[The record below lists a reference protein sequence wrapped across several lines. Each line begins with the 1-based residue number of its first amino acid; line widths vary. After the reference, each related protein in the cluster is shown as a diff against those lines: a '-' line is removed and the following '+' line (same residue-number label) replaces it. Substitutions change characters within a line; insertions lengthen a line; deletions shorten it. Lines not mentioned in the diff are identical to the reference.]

1 MNHCCCYHFEYFP
14 KGFQV
19 RYERDN
25 TTTKQ
30 YIPYR
35 QIVTFRHEYLFDDK
49 LYVVTLLLKESLKY
63 TYQFK
68 SKDESEKLYDT
79 ILQNQ

>member
-1 MNHCCCYHFEYFP
+1 MNHCCYYHFDYFP

-25 TTTKQ
+25 ISKQ
-30 YIPYR
+30 YIPFT
-35 QIVTFRHEYLFDDK
+35 QIVTFRHEYLCDEKF
-49 LYVVTLLLKESLKY
+49 YVVSLVLKESLKY
-63 TYQFK
+63 TFNFK
-68 SKDESEKLYDT
+68 SKEESEKLYDT

>member
-1 MNHCCCYHFEYFP
+1 MNHCCYYHFDYFP

-25 TTTKQ
+25 ISKQ
-30 YIPYR
+30 YIPFT
-35 QIVTFRHEYLFDDK
+35 QIVTFRHEYLCDEK
-49 LYVVTLLLKESLKY
+49 LYVVTLVLKESLKY
-63 TYQFK
+63 TYYFK
-68 SKDESEKLYDT
+68 SKEESEKLYDT

>member
-1 MNHCCCYHFEYFP
+1 MNCCYYHFEYFP

-19 RYERDN
+19 RYERE
-25 TTTKQ
+25 TISKQ
-30 YIPYR
+30 YIPYT

-49 LYVVTLLLKESLKY
+49 FYVVTLLLKDSLKY
-63 TYQFK
+63 TYHFK
-68 SKDESEKLYDT
+68 SKDESEKLYDN

>member
-1 MNHCCCYHFEYFP
+1 MNNCCYYHFEYFP

-25 TTTKQ
+25 ISKQ
-30 YIPYR
+30 YIPYSS
-35 QIVTFRHEYLFDDK
+35 IITFRHEYLFDDK
-49 LYVVTLLLKESLKY
+49 IYVVSIILKESLKY
-63 TYQFK
+63 TYHFK
-68 SKDESEKLYDT
+68 SKDESEKLYDS

>member
-1 MNHCCCYHFEYFP
+1 MNHCCYYHFDYFP

-25 TTTKQ
+25 ISKQ
-30 YIPYR
+30 YIPFT
-35 QIVTFRHEYLFDDK
+35 QIVTFRHEYLCDDK
-49 LYVVTLLLKESLKY
+49 LYVVSLVLKESLKY
-63 TYQFK
+63 TYYFK
-68 SKDESEKLYDT
+68 SKEESEKLYDT